1 MGRHNAGS
9 AGCQDRAASSWR
21 IGDGPLRGE
30 GQSSNAMG
38 RSVGIQ
44 RGGEAG
50 RLYLRPA
57 LRAPPGGQCQFTT
70 SGGLRPKI
78 YVTWAERGSSLNPNG
93 HRDPQKFSLLRQP
106 LQCDVIRQCGS
117 NSLLL
122 PEARSTNVQRAF
134 VELVELRSAG

>member
-57 LRAPPGGQCQFTT
+57 LRAHQE
-70 SGGLRPKI
+70 I
-78 YVTWAERGSSLNPNG
+78 NASS
-93 HRDPQKFSLLRQP
+93 RR
-106 LQCDVIRQCGS
+106 
-117 NSLLL
+117 
-122 PEARSTNVQRAF
+122 
-134 VELVELRSAG
+134 LVGFDRRYT